1 MNMMKWTNLFPDEYK
16 MSSYEIDYQK
26 LYKEGFRGIIYDIDN
41 TLVAHDAPAN
51 ERAIKLLQEVRKLG
65 FKICLLSNNKHP
77 RVDLF
82 NEKIGAYT
90 VCEAGKPWRTGYIKA
105 MQIMGTDRSDTIMIG
120 DQILTDMWGAN
131 RTGVPCIMVKKLYRK
146 EAFQVVLKR
155 IPEAVI
161 MLTYRI
167 ALLFGWNGKKRQEK
181 KRKSR

>member
-161 MLTYRI
+161 MSTYRI

>member
-1 MNMMKWTNLFPDEYK
+1 MMKWTNLFPDELTA
-16 MSSYEIDYQK
+16 SSYEIDYQK

-41 TLVAHDAPAN
+41 TLVAHDAPAD
-51 ERAIKLLQEVRKLG
+51 ERAISLLQEVRNMG

-77 RVDLF
+77 RVDRF

-105 MQIMGTDRSDTIMIG
+105 MQIMGTDRSNTIMIG

-155 IPEAVI
+155 IPEALI
-161 MLTYRI
+161 MVSYRM
-167 ALLFGWNGKKRQEK
+167 ALLLGWNGMKRCAKKREQ
-181 KRKSR
+181 R